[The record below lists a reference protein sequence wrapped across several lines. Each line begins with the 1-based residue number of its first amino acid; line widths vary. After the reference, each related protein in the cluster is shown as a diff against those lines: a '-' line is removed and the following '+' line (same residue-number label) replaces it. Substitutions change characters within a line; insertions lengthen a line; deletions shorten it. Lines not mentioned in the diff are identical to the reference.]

1 MIPNKMSAPTTALS
15 NVANA
20 ASDIPNYS
28 YADEMMSPREI
39 GVKRDGSFD
48 GIATAVAG
56 VNYYA
61 DAIGFGSSTGFA
73 AAAGMEQTPLGI
85 RFFTNTG
92 MKCSN
97 GADMYEYVDT
107 VPKGTLVGKRL
118 NDELG
123 NMNLPQLRG
132 LAPGIMEDAASALDP
147 RPMLTAATGSGYAKC
162 KKLLYPVGDGN
173 GNLKSRFA
181 PSEATWIK
189 GTTVQAES
197 PSTAG
202 RTMPHQTR
210 WIFDSWISKE
220 EYDATPKTESALSLA
235 APSATEAYTNYQTS
249 PLRPSQWAAL
259 AGIAIV
265 MTGLCVSSKRP
276 LL

>member
-1 MIPNKMSAPTTALS
+1 
-15 NVANA
+15 
-20 ASDIPNYS
+20 
-28 YADEMMSPREI
+28 MMTPREI
-39 GVKRDGSFD
+39 GVKRDGSFN
-48 GIATAVAG
+48 GIAKAAAG

-61 DAIGFGSSTGFA
+61 DTIGFGSATGFA
-73 AAAGMEQTPLGI
+73 AAAGMQQSPLGI

-107 VPKGTLVGKRL
+107 VPKGTLTGKRL

-123 NMNLPQLRG
+123 KMKLPQLRG
-132 LAPGIMEDAASALDP
+132 LAPGILEDATTALDP
-147 RPMLTAATGSGYAKC
+147 RPMLSAATGSGFAKC
-162 KKLLYPVGDGN
+162 KKVMYPVGDGN
-173 GNLKSRFA
+173 GNLQSKFD
-181 PSEATWIK
+181 PENKWIK
-189 GTTVQAES
+189 DVTVQAKTS
-197 PSTAG
+197 STAG
-202 RTMPHQTR
+202 QSLPHQSR

-220 EYDATPKTESALSLA
+220 EYDATPKTETPVA
-235 APSATEAYTNYQTS
+235 APSGRVTKEAYADYQTS

-265 MTGLCVSSKRP
+265 LTGLCMSSKRP